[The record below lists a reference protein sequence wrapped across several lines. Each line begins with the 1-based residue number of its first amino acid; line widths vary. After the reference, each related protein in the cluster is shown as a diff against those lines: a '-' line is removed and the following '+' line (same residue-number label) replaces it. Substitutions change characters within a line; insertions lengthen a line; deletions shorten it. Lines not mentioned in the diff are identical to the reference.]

1 MEKIELINIKN
12 FIAKCNELLNGKY
25 FSLEPKIEDILKSI
39 TESEQI
45 YALIEDCLKDYDH
58 KSMINRTFVIDGNTN
73 RGRVDLPKDEVSV
86 IALVFC
92 ILTDIS
98 EGRIKI
104 NQFLNTYFT
113 DKTTNSE
120 FTNFGLK
127 LIAPFRNLIANA
139 FGVSANA
146 SIKQVEEERIQF
158 ENEESEIE
166 TEEEIEEVVEEDENM
181 ELNELFIKIQTVCD
195 QMISALKYEKK
206 RKSEFDDAEFVI
218 NSIIES
224 CNIKNLEVLNGLVIG
239 LNYISKKVKSIK
251 YGLEEVNELIYE
263 FYNQGL
269 DDYDDEEYDEDDYD
283 DLDDYDDED

>member
-12 FIAKCNELLNGKY
+12 FIAKCNELLLGKY

-45 YALIEDCLKDYDH
+45 YALIEDCLKEYDH
-58 KSMINRTFVIDGNTN
+58 NSMVNRTFVIDANTN
-73 RGRVDLPKDEVSV
+73 KGRVDLPKDEVSV

-113 DKTTNSE
+113 DKSTNSE

-127 LIAPFRNLIANA
+127 IIAPFRNLIAHA
-139 FGVSANA
+139 FNVSANA
-146 SIKQVEEERIQF
+146 SIKQVEEERVQL
-158 ENEESEIE
+158 ENEENEIE
-166 TEEEIEEVVEEDENM
+166 TEEEIEEVVEEDENL

-195 QMISALKYEKK
+195 QMVSALKFEKK
-206 RKSEFDDAEFVI
+206 RKSEFDDAEYII
-218 NSIIES
+218 NSIIEA

-239 LNYISKKVKSIK
+239 LNYISKKVKTIK
-251 YGLEEVNELIYE
+251 YGLEEINTLIYE

-269 DDYDDEEYDEDDYD
+269 EDDDYDDDDLEDEEDED
-283 DLDDYDDED
+283 

>member
-1 MEKIELINIKN
+1 
-12 FIAKCNELLNGKY
+12 
-25 FSLEPKIEDILKSI
+25 
-39 TESEQI
+39 
-45 YALIEDCLKDYDH
+45 
-58 KSMINRTFVIDGNTN
+58 
-73 RGRVDLPKDEVSV
+73 
-86 IALVFC
+86 
-92 ILTDIS
+92 
-98 EGRIKI
+98 
-104 NQFLNTYFT
+104 
-113 DKTTNSE
+113 
-120 FTNFGLK
+120 
-127 LIAPFRNLIANA
+127 
-139 FGVSANA
+139 
-146 SIKQVEEERIQF
+146 
-158 ENEESEIE
+158 
-166 TEEEIEEVVEEDENM
+166 M

>member
-73 RGRVDLPKDEVSV
+73 RGRLDLPKDEVSV

-166 TEEEIEEVVEEDENM
+166 TEEEIDEVVEEDENL

-195 QMISALKYEKK
+195 QMISVLKYEKK

-218 NSIIES
+218 NSIIEA

-239 LNYISKKVKSIK
+239 LNYISKKIKSIK